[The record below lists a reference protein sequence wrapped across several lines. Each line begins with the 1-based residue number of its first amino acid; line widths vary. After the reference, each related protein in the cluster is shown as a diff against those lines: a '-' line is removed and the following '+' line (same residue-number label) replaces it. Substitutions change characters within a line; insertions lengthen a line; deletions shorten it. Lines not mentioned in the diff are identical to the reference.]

1 MSQSQLTEQVTE
13 YLIEKKVDGRKGHSG
28 NLDGNLHKR
37 SRQLSA
43 QLKDLDCDPVEFL
56 ANVMAGKAMKEQHPF
71 LEHVISFVN
80 AILNIPDLI
89 SDNGERERFKER
101 VQVLLKSAHHYLY
114 EGYVP
119 IELQTKVG
127 IELLQYIHAKRK
139 TIEVADDANL
149 IETNARAVADKYDT
163 LFDNAKEAKLVVS
176 EDSVK
181 IEKKE

>member
-1 MSQSQLTEQVTE
+1 MSQSQLTEQITE
-13 YLIEKKVDGRKGHSG
+13 HIIEHKVDGRKGHSG

-56 ANVMAGKAMKEQHPF
+56 ANVMAGKAMREPHPF
-71 LEHVISFVN
+71 LELVISFVN
-80 AILNIPDLI
+80 AIQNIPNQIADI
-89 SDNGERERFKER
+89 QERERFID
-101 VQVLLKSAHHYLY
+101 VVAQHVKSAHHYLY

-139 TIEVADDANL
+139 TITVADDSGVIDAN
-149 IETNARAVADKYDT
+149 NRAVADKYDS